1 MKRYLLPNP
10 VECRQKGH
18 PQHLEDQ
25 DGRVEGESL
34 EDRVRGV
41 QRGSIHGSEPAP
53 KVAPSPLVKTV
64 EPLRHTDSQT
74 ETDYYNVC
82 KQVSESVVE
91 LRAWREQVETQ
102 YMTLPSHSLSLT
114 LSHTSTS
121 QEIPRHRSQQS
132 R

>member
-18 PQHLEDQ
+18 PQHLDDQ

-64 EPLRHTDSQT
+64 ELQRHTESQ
-74 ETDYYNVC
+74 TDYYNVC

-102 YMTLPSHSLSLT
+102 YMTLPSHSLSL
-114 LSHTSTS
+114 SHTSTS
-121 QEIPRHRSQQS
+121 QETPRHRSQQS